1 MSVVLVCQ
9 LSNGG
14 MWNKCYWILK
24 SNAWDSAVT
33 MLEQNVIVRVSLF
46 PSSWNNRCCF
56 TAVALRAACRG
67 RYSFYIWVAGA
78 GLGII
83 PPLLLLSLWWWFMPE
98 LTWVLPWA
106 APSRAKPVLGEYPQS
121 RVTARAVEVQVSLH
135 KGHSCSS
142 CTQVSAALPG
152 VLLSGLALGPQMTS
166 SELPCCL
173 LHGAFVTLPPLED
186 ALHLGLISL
195 L

>member
-1 MSVVLVCQ
+1 MSAVLVCQ

-33 MLEQNVIVRVSLF
+33 VLEQNVIMRVSLF

-152 VLLSGLALGPQMTS
+152 VLLSSSRTTNDFIWTPLLPFAWCLCYPPSPGRCPALG
-166 SELPCCL
+166 
-173 LHGAFVTLPPLED
+173 AYF
-186 ALHLGLISL
+186 SL
-195 L
+195 VR